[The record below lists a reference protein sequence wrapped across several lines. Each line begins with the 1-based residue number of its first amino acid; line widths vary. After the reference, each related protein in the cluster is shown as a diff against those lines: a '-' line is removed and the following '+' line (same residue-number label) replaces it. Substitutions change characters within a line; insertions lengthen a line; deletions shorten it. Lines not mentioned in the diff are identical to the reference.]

1 MSFSL
6 GNILRIKTAVGLSL
20 GEASVRGVRVIRTE
34 NGPAIDGAVCINYPI
49 NPETGLVEVE
59 EAVREAAESLINEKC
74 RVVTNIQA
82 RLCGLHFFQLPFDR
96 PDKIYKVLVYT
107 AEPLFLVP
115 VEEMVLDY
123 VELPKSEFETEM
135 PGLVFGARSETVAGI
150 IDTLGA
156 AGLEPDVVIPDC
168 LGLVEAGQRLFRNDS
183 GEQYRLLL
191 DLGAGHTGMVLFEG
205 GRVVIVRNILYG
217 TKDLTRALAK
227 GLGID
232 PGRAEEIKLSADLT
246 DNSEE
251 SRFLNEALVPLVS
264 EIERTLAGALPGP
277 TIFPPVI
284 VLCGGG
290 AFLKGLP
297 EQLNEH
303 FSLEIQGFDTL
314 TGDETG
320 LADLQPDML
329 EPFGLALAAMRK
341 GHVPNLRQG
350 EFAPSQALRRYR
362 NPLLLMALGL
372 LLILGFSL
380 GSLYYSYR
388 LENQRVSRIKAEM
401 VRIYQDVM
409 PQGSRVVDPLGQ
421 MRQAM
426 DKISGAGSGYGSG
439 GRVLDLLLEVS
450 RTTGSHEDIKIT
462 GLTLNPVS
470 VELQGEG
477 GSFEAIDMLKNEL
490 AQLPYFSSANLGGA
504 RMDPNT
510 RVLAF
515 RITLKRNKE

>member
-1 MSFSL
+1 M
-6 GNILRIKTAVGLSL
+6 
-20 GEASVRGVRVIRTE
+20 
-34 NGPAIDGAVCINYPI
+34 GPAIDGAVCINYPI

-107 AEPLFLVP
+107 AEPLFFGAGRGNGCWTMWNSP
-115 VEEMVLDY
+115 R
-123 VELPKSEFETEM
+123 SEFETEM

-156 AGLEPDVVIPDC
+156 AGLEPGRGDP
-168 LGLVEAGQRLFRNDS
+168 GLPGTGGSGDNDS
-183 GEQYRLLL
+183 FGMIAASNTACCSTWGPVTPAWFYSRA
-191 DLGAGHTGMVLFEG
+191 AG
-205 GRVVIVRNILYG
+205 VVIVRNILYG

-284 VLCGGG
+284 VLGGGG

-314 TGDETG
+314 TGDDSG

-350 EFAPSQALRRYR
+350 EFAPSQA
-362 NPLLLMALGL
+362 PAP
-372 LLILGFSL
+372 I
-380 GSLYYSYR
+380 
-388 LENQRVSRIKAEM
+388 QK
-401 VRIYQDVM
+401 
-409 PQGSRVVDPLGQ
+409 
-421 MRQAM
+421 
-426 DKISGAGSGYGSG
+426 
-439 GRVLDLLLEVS
+439 
-450 RTTGSHEDIKIT
+450 
-462 GLTLNPVS
+462 PVAP
-470 VELQGEG
+470 EWPWAC
-477 GSFEAIDMLKNEL
+477 F
-490 AQLPYFSSANLGGA
+490 
-504 RMDPNT
+504 
-510 RVLAF
+510 
-515 RITLKRNKE
+515 